1 MAHDHNALSN
11 SKLYT
16 NMACWLLIIWPDP
29 LVYHSTLV
37 LCLFF
42 LSYANF
48 LCDLPILQL
57 KSEVPGM

>member
-29 LVYHSTLV
+29 LVRISFNTGSLSFFPFPTLISFV
-37 LCLFF
+37 ICPF
-42 LSYANF
+42 YN
-48 LCDLPILQL
+48 
-57 KSEVPGM
+57 